1 MLSLI
6 DGAATAHTIS
16 SLRAACELLDAA
28 AGRISAVSVSGV
40 LPEADDPSL
49 PVLSVAQRLA
59 AEHGLAVNVEIE
71 ERRFVVQFRHAA
83 HGRSAPISEAG

>member
-1 MLSLI
+1 MLSVI

-28 AGRISAVSVSGV
+28 AGRIDAVSVSGV

-49 PVLSVAQRLA
+49 PIMTVAQRLA
-59 AEHGLAVNVEIE
+59 SEHGLAVTVTVE
-71 ERRFVVQFRHAA
+71 ERRFVVRY
-83 HGRSAPISEAG
+83 RRRAPQAVP

>member
-1 MLSLI
+1 MLSLV

-49 PVLSVAQRLA
+49 PVLSVAQKLATEHRLA
-59 AEHGLAVNVEIE
+59 VSVEVD
-71 ERRFVVQFRHAA
+71 ERRFIVQFRRSAQ
-83 HGRSAPISEAG
+83 GRSAPISEAG

>member
-16 SLRAACELLDAA
+16 SLRAACDLLDAA
-28 AGRISAVSVSGV
+28 GGRISAVSVSGV

-49 PVLSVAQRLA
+49 PVLSVAQKLA
-59 AEHGLAVNVEIE
+59 TEHGLAVSVEID
-71 ERRFVVQFRHAA
+71 ERRFVVQFRRSAE
-83 HGRSAPISEAG
+83 GRTAPISEAG

>member
-40 LPEADDPSL
+40 LPEADDPAL
-49 PVLSVAQRLA
+49 PVLSVAQKLA
-59 AEHGLAVNVEIE
+59 TEHGLAVNVEIE
-71 ERRFVVQFRHAA
+71 ERRFIVQFRR
-83 HGRSAPISEAG
+83 GVRDGSAPISEAG